1 VTKLDTIAWKT
12 QHWKVHPE
20 MPHAILIPG
29 YEFYGGLPTDVAQG
43 IVNAMNEIWLL
54 KNPEALKNVQTGIE
68 QAEAKLLLKQW
79 QHVLQGKDLPLTLE
93 GL

>member
-1 VTKLDTIAWKT
+1 
-12 QHWKVHPE
+12 
-20 MPHAILIPG
+20 
-29 YEFYGGLPTDVAQG
+29 
-43 IVNAMNEIWLL
+43 MNEIWLL